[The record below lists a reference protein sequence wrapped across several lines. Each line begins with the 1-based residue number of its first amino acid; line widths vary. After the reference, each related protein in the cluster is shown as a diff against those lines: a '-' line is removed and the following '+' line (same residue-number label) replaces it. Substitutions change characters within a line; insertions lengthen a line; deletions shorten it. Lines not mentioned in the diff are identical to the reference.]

1 MSRGLPSM
9 TALLGLLAVAGYQNR
24 DKIGEWIG
32 GMTGG
37 QGQPGQPGQ
46 GQAGQVGQDKP
57 AGLDGLLGSWRD
69 AASGAAA
76 GGAGGFLGG
85 GLKDLVDQ
93 FRNAGHG
100 ETVDS
105 WVNPGPNQPAEPKQL
120 EGAIGQDVLQQLAQ
134 QTGLSK
140 DEILSR
146 LSRTLPEAV
155 DRYTPDGRLP
165 A

>member
-32 GMTGG
+32 GLTGG
-37 QGQPGQPGQ
+37 GDPAQPGQPGQ
-46 GQAGQVGQDKP
+46 AQLEKP
-57 AGLDGLLGSWRD
+57 GGLDGILGSWRE
-69 AASGAAA
+69 AAAGAAA
-76 GGAGGFLGG
+76 GGAGGLLGG

-93 FRNAGHG
+93 FRGAGHG
-100 ETVDS
+100 EAVDS
-105 WVNPGPNQPAEPKQL
+105 WVNSGPNQPAAPQQL
-120 EGAIGQDVLQQLAQ
+120 ESAIGSDVLQALAQ

-140 DEILSR
+140 EEILSR
-146 LSRTLPEAV
+146 LSRTLPEAI

>member
-1 MSRGLPSM
+1 MSRSLPSM
-9 TALLGLLAVAGYQNR
+9 TALLGLLAIAGYQNR
-24 DKIGEWIG
+24 DKISEWVG
-32 GMTGG
+32 GLAGDG
-37 QGQPGQPGQ
+37 KPQPGT
-46 GQAGQVGQDKP
+46 DKP
-57 AGLDGLLGSWRD
+57 SGLDGVLGPWRD
-69 AASGAAA
+69 SAQQTTAPADQG
-76 GGAGGFLGG
+76 GGFLGG
-85 GLKDLVDQ
+85 GLKDLVDH

-105 WVNPGPNQPAEPKQL
+105 WVNPGPNRPAEPSGL
-120 EGAIGQDVLQQLAQ
+120 EKAIGGDTLDALAR

-146 LSRTLPEAV
+146 LSRTLPDAV